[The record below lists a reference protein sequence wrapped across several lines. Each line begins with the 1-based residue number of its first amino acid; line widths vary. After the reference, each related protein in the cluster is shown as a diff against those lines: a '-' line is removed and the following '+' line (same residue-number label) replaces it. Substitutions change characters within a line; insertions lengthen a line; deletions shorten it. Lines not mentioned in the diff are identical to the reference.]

1 VAGAAP
7 GKVAN
12 KAGIRIK
19 PPPPTIASI
28 IPASKEASETISN
41 SMGAIVAV
49 LWLSPA
55 GGQRGKKKR
64 RLRDALKK
72 ITPRWMLSMLEF

>member
-1 VAGAAP
+1 
-7 GKVAN
+7 
-12 KAGIRIK
+12 
-19 PPPPTIASI
+19 
-28 IPASKEASETISN
+28 
-41 SMGAIVAV
+41 MGAIVAV